1 MVSMAKTIM
10 SVHKLTKL
18 SQPKPNAVTQAATPA
33 KAQMVTKKP
42 AVKTALEAA
51 KLSIHKESPATPK
64 TPVAKAAKTVS
75 KEKKVVAKPVEPK
88 EKKAVAKAT
97 QPSVA
102 KVTPKAPAAK
112 VMKSEAPA
120 PQAKTVSKVSPP
132 IAKVQVDAR
141 PITKLQVAKLS
152 KAISNSNNTHATNS
166 SGNVTA
172 EASNKT
178 KVIEEAVVSLPMA
191 SFALDMPQPVKN
203 KTKTEAHKFPGNAT
217 QKAAW
222 ERKEKI
228 LEKEVEILKKRL
240 DKVNSSSPSTKKVL
254 AATGTFN
261 SHLDGS
267 SAPQIAL
274 KPTSKVVAGSQVSE
288 PPMEPIV
295 KEKKPAAAWP
305 TMQSVAAPVALHSA
319 QPGAPPQKDAIAE
332 QQGREEKKS
341 MGSTFT
347 GTPAKKVQSVMAL
360 DTSVVHDAVVIESGS
375 DTVHDA
381 ASSSQETTTS
391 QTWWEQAGSWVS
403 NFLGKLM
410 HNVGNSVQ
418 VVPKKHRQTPPAM
431 ASLLDTTQRGF
442 KEDMERTAEATKE
455 EGQHVQDMTSVWG
468 KLEEEDKMQ
477 EDRVRSED
485 DSERQRASTPEAAH
499 TPTKAELKE
508 RHGDDMSGFWNT
520 LEQEDSDIEK
530 SVTSENL
537 GEFERLTHVQDALV
551 GTAAKQL
558 QDNKLHTERSPV
570 LKHSDD
576 AFLSKTIHDKWEDLE
591 KKDKVLEKKIHD
603 SPDLQML
610 QLKHSRRV
618 LR

>member
-1 MVSMAKTIM
+1 
-10 SVHKLTKL
+10 
-18 SQPKPNAVTQAATPA
+18 
-33 KAQMVTKKP
+33 
-42 AVKTALEAA
+42 
-51 KLSIHKESPATPK
+51 
-64 TPVAKAAKTVS
+64 
-75 KEKKVVAKPVEPK
+75 
-88 EKKAVAKAT
+88 
-97 QPSVA
+97 
-102 KVTPKAPAAK
+102 
-112 VMKSEAPA
+112 
-120 PQAKTVSKVSPP
+120 
-132 IAKVQVDAR
+132 
-141 PITKLQVAKLS
+141 
-152 KAISNSNNTHATNS
+152 
-166 SGNVTA
+166 
-172 EASNKT
+172 
-178 KVIEEAVVSLPMA
+178 
-191 SFALDMPQPVKN
+191 
-203 KTKTEAHKFPGNAT
+203 
-217 QKAAW
+217 
-222 ERKEKI
+222 
-228 LEKEVEILKKRL
+228 
-240 DKVNSSSPSTKKVL
+240 
-254 AATGTFN
+254 
-261 SHLDGS
+261 
-267 SAPQIAL
+267 
-274 KPTSKVVAGSQVSE
+274 
-288 PPMEPIV
+288 
-295 KEKKPAAAWP
+295 
-305 TMQSVAAPVALHSA
+305 
-319 QPGAPPQKDAIAE
+319 
-332 QQGREEKKS
+332 

-403 NFLGKLM
+403 NFLGKLL

-468 KLEEEDKMQ
+468 QLEEEDKMQ

-499 TPTKAELKE
+499 IPTKAELKE

-537 GEFERLTHVQDALV
+537 GEYERLTQVQDALV

-570 LKHSDD
+570 LKHTDD

-591 KKDKVLEKKIHD
+591 KKDKVVEKKIHD